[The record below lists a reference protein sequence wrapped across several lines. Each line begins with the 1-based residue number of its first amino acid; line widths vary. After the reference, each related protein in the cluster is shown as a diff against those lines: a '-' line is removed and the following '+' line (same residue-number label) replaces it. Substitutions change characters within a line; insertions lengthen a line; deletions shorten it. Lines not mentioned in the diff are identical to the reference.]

1 MIKGY
6 SDAFLNTGN
15 VKHFFPHVGFYN
27 LYERWLLLIIKIQ
40 GLDIKLTLLG
50 DINKLHWKVKGHL
63 KMLDYSFSFFTF
75 FFDFY
80 VRILCFQNG
89 FLLFKS
95 AYSSLQKSEIRI
107 HNSAEQDP
115 ILGLILLSCS
125 VQSHALVSSKY
136 KKLFYSCLHPALNR
150 CLRLNQILNAG
161 LPYTALV
168 LSLGPKL
175 KCLLK
180 WYFLW
185 NPILLLPT
193 GWV

>member
-95 AYSSLQKSEIRI
+95 AYSSLRKSEIRI
-107 HNSAEQDP
+107 HNCWTGSN
-115 ILGLILLSCS
+115 IRFNT
-125 VQSHALVSSKY
+125 V
-136 KKLFYSCLHPALNR
+136 KLFGSKPCPCFLQIQKTFLFMPPPSIEQMFETEPDLERRPSIHCSCTFFR
-150 CLRLNQILNAG
+150 
-161 LPYTALV
+161 
-168 LSLGPKL
+168 S
-175 KCLLK
+175 
-180 WYFLW
+180 
-185 NPILLLPT
+185 
-193 GWV
+193 

>member
-1 MIKGY
+1 MTTFNHQNPRFRYKTDFVGRHQQITLKGERT
-6 SDAFLNTGN
+6 SEN
-15 VKHFFPHVGFYN
+15 VGLQFQLFYIFFH
-27 LYERWLLLIIKIQ
+27 
-40 GLDIKLTLLG
+40 
-50 DINKLHWKVKGHL
+50 
-63 KMLDYSFSFFTF
+63 
-75 FFDFY
+75 FY

-89 FLLFKS
+89 FLLLKS